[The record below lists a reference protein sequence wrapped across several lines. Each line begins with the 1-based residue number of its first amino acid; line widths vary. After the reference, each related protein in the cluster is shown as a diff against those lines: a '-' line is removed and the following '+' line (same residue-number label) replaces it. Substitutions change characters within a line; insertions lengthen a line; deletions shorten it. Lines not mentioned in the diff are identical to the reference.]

1 MNPLLDH
8 FNRKDKPSLILLNPS
23 LVPVGSLGQAYN
35 VITDLRFSAISSL
48 SFSYPMS
55 IDNGVTKTEAYDN
68 IKVKM
73 VIELE
78 GVGRYIISE
87 CPETSDGSIPIKNVV
102 AQSMESEMLY
112 KRITALSGTF
122 PFYDSL
128 NPQGSIIGK
137 VLKLLPEWSVGTID
151 EELVEM
157 HRTFDVGNNTIY
169 NFLTSDVANAF
180 GCLFTFNSFSKTI
193 DATLIKNLEDHSG
206 GFMSLDNTNRS
217 VSVTEFS
224 DEICTA
230 MNCYGGTDL
239 DIHSVNPIGGNTI
252 YNFDYYINDT
262 SNNWMTDGLR
272 FDLSKWRIKLKENTQ
287 LYRDTTLANNI
298 AIAEYTNIKQLIVEY
313 QSSLD
318 ALQVT
323 LEGLQAIPISTEDA
337 EARATRLAEI
347 EKTNNDIANT
357 QIAIRKARSDKAA
370 KRQEIDENFSELR
383 VITSILRFT
392 NQETWQA
399 LADDTFEII
408 EKFAEVAD
416 DWKSVIF
423 ETADDLEIDIPQ
435 FSSAIPSIEEDISSI
450 TYEMQALYEDV
461 SAKLL
466 QYWNLED
473 SHKEYVI
480 SSINILVEKIRSLCY
495 KFDNLIS
502 NLDMTIELRSDAE
515 KLFSYTE
522 VIDEPDNLSKSES
535 DELEHFIF
543 YNTYTNNNI
552 ITTDIMTEE
561 EIQEQALMLYDQAV
575 EVLKRSSNP
584 RYELSGD
591 FISIINAPEF
601 HDLVQ
606 SLDLG
611 KQVTIELPDGSHH
624 TDITLLEMSYNYD
637 APDSFTMTFSN
648 RIKLNT
654 SNFKFADMF
663 LGLTGGD
670 NTGLSGI
677 TNGSESKAGSISQS
691 QSLSGTNLLSV
702 TNALISKLG
711 FVSFGPTPPTK
722 YGNYV
727 GSWFGYDKGAKLS
740 LYSSATDYMQ
750 WTGDK
755 LLIKAKNFTLDSN
768 GNITANNADLSG
780 KITAATGDIG
790 GWIIEQDKLRSESGN
805 FTLNSAVPKLTMG
818 TTNNYLDGS
827 GVFIGSESGSY
838 AFSVGDVAGDYF
850 AWNNEGIH
858 ISGDWIA
865 GWTIH
870 PTYLTSGDGTSVVT
884 ISSASSIGTDELPAF
899 SAGGSIIGYD
909 INEAPYVSES
919 IENVPFRVYHDGRL
933 YATSASITGNITAQS
948 GSIGGWVIAGSS
960 LVDKSGN
967 VGLSSASTGADDI
980 RFWAGSIDPT
990 DAPFKVYESGILY
1003 ATSACVSGSI
1013 TVSDII
1019 ATTGS
1024 IGGWI
1029 IADNNLHSGSANNYV
1044 EINSGSSTGDYT
1056 IISGGSTPSLANFIL
1071 YNDGSI
1077 KASRGTIAN
1086 WSITPGSLI
1095 SPSGS
1100 AGITD
1105 GLYAFYAGNTNPI
1118 NANFFVKTDGS
1129 IKASSGS
1136 IAGWNIGT
1144 GSLVS
1149 PNRAVGIVSGSDWGD
1164 YAFYAGNTDPSEAF
1178 FSVTHGGNLYAQNAN
1193 IEGHI
1198 EANTG
1203 SIGGWEITNTS
1214 IGKSGIELNSIN
1226 NTIRVGNGT
1235 PNNGLILSGNGGNF
1249 YSSNYVPDGAGF
1261 KIAYNGDAEFNN
1273 VNVRGEIRASVLKY
1287 DEISAIAGTLGVFK
1301 SSAELLDDVHIDVP
1315 TTGSFALATKLPY
1328 FEINDVIRIKDF
1340 YYKDVWAKITDSTVV
1355 IPTERTEYEAEIKS
1369 KSSGSYLFTAGN
1381 AVLDYG
1387 VDGDGYLYMVAKEPV
1402 GGSTVKPYYSVRTSG
1417 SEPWNQGFRENVRLG

>member
-1 MNPLLDH
+1 MNPLLDY

-157 HRTFDVGNNTIY
+157 HRTFDVGDNTIY

-180 GCLFTFNSFSKTI
+180 GCLFTFNSFGKTI

-217 VSVTEFS
+217 ISVTEFS

-262 SNNWMTDGLR
+262 SNNWITDGLR

-383 VITSILRFT
+383 VITSTLRFT
-392 NQETWQA
+392 NQQTWQA

-408 EKFAEVAD
+408 GKFAEVAD

-522 VIDEPDNLSKSES
+522 VIGEPDNLSKSES

-740 LYSSATDYMQ
+740 LYSSSTDYMQ

-780 KITAATGDIG
+780 KITAASGYIG
-790 GWIIEQDKLRSESGN
+790 GWKIEPDYLSSGEGN
-805 FTLNSAVPKLTMG
+805 STVILNSSGMG
-818 TTNNYLDGS
+818 APAISAGAADAASAPFRVMNDGS
-827 GVFIGSESGSY
+827 MFATDANISGCIVAETGKIGGWNVNDNSLYAESIALHSGSPAIIIGDATDY
-838 AFSVGDVAGDYF
+838 DSGVGIFLGKDVLDNTYKMRIGNPSRDYLAWTGKELNVAGYIRSTDQPFELELMKMSFQSISWAQF
-850 AWNNEGIH
+850 AIFDGFENEYKRAQPDP
-858 ISGDWIA
+858 S
-865 GWTIH
+865 
-870 PTYLTSGDGTSVVT
+870 TYKAEIVQGTLTSGDDVTPNRSFGFYSKIYEDITTVYSHTSTAVGAGYLQDT
-884 ISSASSIGTDELPAF
+884 NGDWFADQYRGYILKD
-899 SAGGSIIGYD
+899 SAGTEFDIINCALGYL
-909 INEAPYVSES
+909 YVSGNPQAGSYS
-919 IENVPFRVYHDGRL
+919 IMSDLPTTTVLFCSFLDASNGGAGYTKVELSFNNQGNFQTLLDTETGLNYVGGMV
-933 YATSASITGNITAQS
+933 SITNPGRDYSFRIT
-948 GSIGGWVIAGSS
+948 
-960 LVDKSGN
+960 LKN
-967 VGLSSASTGADDI
+967 
-980 RFWAGSIDPT
+980 
-990 DAPFKVYESGILY
+990 
-1003 ATSACVSGSI
+1003 
-1013 TVSDII
+1013 
-1019 ATTGS
+1019 
-1024 IGGWI
+1024 
-1029 IADNNLHSGSANNYV
+1029 
-1044 EINSGSSTGDYT
+1044 
-1056 IISGGSTPSLANFIL
+1056 
-1071 YNDGSI
+1071 
-1077 KASRGTIAN
+1077 
-1086 WSITPGSLI
+1086 
-1095 SPSGS
+1095 SPSGNS
-1100 AGITD
+1100 
-1105 GLYAFYAGNTNPI
+1105 PI
-1118 NANFFVKTDGS
+1118 LHKILAC
-1129 IKASSGS
+1129 
-1136 IAGWNIGT
+1136 
-1144 GSLVS
+1144 
-1149 PNRAVGIVSGSDWGD
+1149 
-1164 YAFYAGNTDPSEAF
+1164 TDPS
-1178 FSVTHGGNLYAQNAN
+1178 
-1193 IEGHI
+1193 
-1198 EANTG
+1198 
-1203 SIGGWEITNTS
+1203 
-1214 IGKSGIELNSIN
+1214 
-1226 NTIRVGNGT
+1226 
-1235 PNNGLILSGNGGNF
+1235 
-1249 YSSNYVPDGAGF
+1249 
-1261 KIAYNGDAEFNN
+1261 
-1273 VNVRGEIRASVLKY
+1273 
-1287 DEISAIAGTLGVFK
+1287 
-1301 SSAELLDDVHIDVP
+1301 
-1315 TTGSFALATKLPY
+1315 
-1328 FEINDVIRIKDF
+1328 
-1340 YYKDVWAKITDSTVV
+1340 VW
-1355 IPTERTEYEAEIKS
+1355 
-1369 KSSGSYLFTAGN
+1369 
-1381 AVLDYG
+1381 
-1387 VDGDGYLYMVAKEPV
+1387 
-1402 GGSTVKPYYSVRTSG
+1402 
-1417 SEPWNQGFRENVRLG
+1417 Q